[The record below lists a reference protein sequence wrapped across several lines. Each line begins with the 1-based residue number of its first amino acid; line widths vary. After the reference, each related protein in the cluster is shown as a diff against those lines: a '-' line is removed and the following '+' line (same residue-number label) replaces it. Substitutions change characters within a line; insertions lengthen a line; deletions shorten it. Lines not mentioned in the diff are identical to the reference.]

1 MDFYITVI
9 HLLYDGANTTLM
21 RPSTNTPH
29 LDLILM
35 TEKFLHDLPSGDDH
49 LREKRISGEDIYGG
63 IFLNM
68 KRDKVSLPDGQEAVR
83 EYLTHP
89 GAVAIIAILADG
101 RVLLE
106 RQYRYPI
113 AKVCMEIP
121 AGKLDLDE
129 DPLLCAKRELEE
141 ETGYTAKK
149 WSYIRRIHP
158 VISYSTEFIDIYLA
172 EELESGK
179 SKLDEEEF
187 LDVFAA
193 PLEEIIGWVEQ
204 GVITDVKTT
213 ISAYWLDRYRRGLV
227 MPSLLS

>member
-1 MDFYITVI
+1 
-9 HLLYDGANTTLM
+9 
-21 RPSTNTPH
+21 
-29 LDLILM
+29 M
-35 TEKFLHDLPSGDDH
+35 TEKLFADLPAGDDH
-49 LREKRISGEDIYGG
+49 LREEKISGEDVYGG
-63 IFLNM
+63 IFLKM

-89 GAVAIIAILADG
+89 GAVAIVALLDDG

-113 AKVCMEIP
+113 AKTCIEIP
-121 AGKLDLDE
+121 AGKLDPNE
-129 DPLLCAKRELEE
+129 DHLLCAQRELEE
-141 ETGYTAKK
+141 ETGYSAKK

-172 EELESGK
+172 EGLVSGK
-179 SKLDEEEF
+179 SHLDEEEF

-193 PLEEIIGWVEQ
+193 PLEQLIAWVEE
-204 GVITDVKTT
+204 GEITDVKTT

-227 MPSLLS
+227 RPTPIK

>member
-1 MDFYITVI
+1 
-9 HLLYDGANTTLM
+9 
-21 RPSTNTPH
+21 
-29 LDLILM
+29 M
-35 TEKFLHDLPSGDDH
+35 TEKSFKDLPIGDTH
-49 LREKRISGEDIYGG
+49 LREERISGEDIYGG

-68 KRDKVSLPDGQEAVR
+68 KRDTVSLPDGGQAIR

-89 GAVAIIAILADG
+89 GAVAIVALLDDG
-101 RVLLE
+101 RVLME

-113 AKVCMEIP
+113 AKACLEIP
-121 AGKLDLDE
+121 AGKLDPSE
-129 DPLLCAKRELEE
+129 DHLVCAQRELEE

-172 EELESGK
+172 EGLVPGK
-179 SKLDEEEF
+179 SHLDEEEF

-193 PLEEIIGWVEQ
+193 PIDQLLAWVES
-204 GVITDVKTT
+204 GEITDVKTT

-227 MPSLLS
+227 SPMPIK